1 MREKGRNETNDSSN
15 RWISIR
21 FLEIMDCANRHGANT
36 VPLNDCDISLLST
49 TSGLILAR

>member
-1 MREKGRNETNDSSN
+1 MVRPTVEFLFG
-15 RWISIR
+15 